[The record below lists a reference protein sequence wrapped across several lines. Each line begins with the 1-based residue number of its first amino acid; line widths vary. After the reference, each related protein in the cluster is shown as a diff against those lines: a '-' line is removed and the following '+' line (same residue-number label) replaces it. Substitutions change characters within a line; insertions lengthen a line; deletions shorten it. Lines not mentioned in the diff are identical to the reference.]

1 MLCINYN
8 PANHDIHGFAGFLRS
23 RVYLLLFLYTGL
35 RRTRKEYI
43 ILKIQFSTVLCS
55 LVHDA

>member
-8 PANHDIHGFAGFLRS
+8 PATHDIHGFAGFLRS

-43 ILKIQFSTVLCS
+43 ILKIQFSTVS
-55 LVHDA
+55 SV